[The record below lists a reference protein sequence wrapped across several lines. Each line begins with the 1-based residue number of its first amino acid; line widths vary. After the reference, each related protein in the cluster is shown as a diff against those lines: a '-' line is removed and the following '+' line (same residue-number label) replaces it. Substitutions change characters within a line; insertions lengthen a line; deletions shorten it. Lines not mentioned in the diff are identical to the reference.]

1 MACYHWV
8 KKLLHSAFF
17 HTLFVHL
24 EKLLMKHIIYIF
36 CICFFAVSLAA
47 QDNAPSGAAATIE
60 EVSKTEVKTS
70 TTETEAEEK
79 KENIWKTLSRITY
92 RKEYDELMGFK
103 IDKPVFSQQVKDIE
117 NVEVTIKGYVIPV
130 EGYKSHTEFIF
141 SAFPYNM
148 CFFCGGAGPETVM
161 EVLANEPIKYSAEQ
175 ITIKGKL
182 QLNADD
188 INRLMYQ
195 LVDATLVK

>member
-1 MACYHWV
+1 
-8 KKLLHSAFF
+8 
-17 HTLFVHL
+17 
-24 EKLLMKHIIYIF
+24 MKQVIFIFSF
-36 CICFFAVSLAA
+36 CIMSLGITA
-47 QDNAPSGAAATIE
+47 QENAPSGAAGTLE
-60 EVSKTEVKTS
+60 EVTKEVEKVAE
-70 TTETEAEEK
+70 TETK
-79 KENIWKTLSRITY
+79 TENIWKTLSRITY

-103 IDKPVFSQQVKDIE
+103 IDKPVFSEQVKGLE
-117 NVEVTIKGYVIPV
+117 NNEVTIKGYVIPV

-161 EVLANEPIKYSAEQ
+161 EVLADEAIKYSAEQ

-195 LVDATLVK
+195 LVDATLVE

>member
-1 MACYHWV
+1 MKQIAHIV
-8 KKLLHSAFF
+8 LFMLSSLL
-17 HTLFVHL
+17 
-24 EKLLMKHIIYIF
+24 IF
-36 CICFFAVSLAA
+36 GSLQA
-47 QDNAPSGAAATIE
+47 QDNTESGAAAAIE
-60 EVSKTEVKTS
+60 KVK
-70 TTETEAEEK
+70 ETAKVEESSSDEAGVESNGDASEK

-92 RKEYDELMGFK
+92 RKEFDELMGFK
-103 IDKPVFSQQVKDIE
+103 IDKPVFSQQVQQLEGTEI
-117 NVEVTIKGYVIPV
+117 TIKGYVIPV

-161 EVLANEPIKYSAEQ
+161 EVLASEPVKYSAEQ
-175 ITIKGKL
+175 ITLKGKI

-195 LVDATLVK
+195 LVDATLVE